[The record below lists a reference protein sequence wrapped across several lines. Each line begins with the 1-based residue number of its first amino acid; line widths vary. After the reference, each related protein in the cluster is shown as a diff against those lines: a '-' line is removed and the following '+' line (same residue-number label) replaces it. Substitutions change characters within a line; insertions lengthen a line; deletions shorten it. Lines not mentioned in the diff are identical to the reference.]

1 MAKKQGTTGFGGGE
15 RPDTS
20 DMVAVHRALRGALSA
35 GPKRVR
41 DVDPGDPARRALIA
55 DYYDNVLWFLD
66 VHHNGEEELVFPRVR
81 ERCPDEATTVDK
93 MVSEHHEVVQLLAD
107 AGASRAAWAG
117 GDDSAQGVLADQLQA
132 LSDATAN
139 HLDQEEAAMLPL
151 CADYLT
157 VEEWGALPG
166 HALSQYRGDKVW
178 LVLGLIME
186 QRTAAEQEHM
196 LSEMPPPVSQM
207 WRDMGS
213 DAFTELSARVG

>member
-1 MAKKQGTTGFGGGE
+1 MATQQGTTGFGGGE

-20 DMVAVHRALRGALSA
+20 DMVAVHNALRGALSA

-66 VHHNGEEELVFPRVR
+66 IHHNGEEELVFPLVR
-81 ERCPDEATTVDK
+81 ERCADATETVDT
-93 MVSEHHEVVQLLAD
+93 MLSQHHEVVQLLAD
-107 AGASRAAWAG
+107 ANASRAAWAG
-117 GDDSAQGVLADQLQA
+117 GDDGAQGALADQLQA
-132 LSDATAN
+132 LSDATVS
-139 HLDQEEAAMLPL
+139 HLDQEEHRLLPL

-157 VEEWGALPG
+157 TEEWGALPG

-186 QRTAAEQEHM
+186 QRTPAEREVM
-196 LSEMPPPVSQM
+196 LSAMPPPVSQM
-207 WRDMGS
+207 WRDVGS
-213 DAFTELSARVG
+213 DAFTELAARVG